1 MKKLLVV
8 FFVVLGFGAMAQQ
21 ASSAVLKAS
30 YTFSDLTQEDMF
42 LSAYDWTTTFFAG
55 NGNTLVSQKHS
66 ENKLEGNATLVMGN
80 ESVSMDYVISF
91 KGNTCDVSFKPTTVP
106 SESMNQYLNGLLTR
120 FERILKTPLSADRK
134 AELKSYQH
142 TK

>member
-8 FFVVLGFGAMAQQ
+8 FFVVLSFGAMSQQ
-21 ASSAVLKAS
+21 TSTSIFKAS
-30 YTFSDLTQEDMF
+30 YTISDVSQEDMF
-42 LSAYDWTTTFFAG
+42 LSAYDWTSTFFTG

-66 ENKLEGNATLVMGN
+66 ENKLEGNATLVMGT
-80 ESVSMDYVISF
+80 ESVNMDYVISF
-91 KGNTCDVSFKPTTVP
+91 QANTCTVIFTPVGVP
-106 SESMNQYLNGLLTR
+106 SAAMQQYLNGLLSR
-120 FERILKTPLSADRK
+120 FERILNTPLSADRK